1 MTDGRR
7 YGAMGVGINATS
19 CLALEMRDPDLAAL
33 VSLDGGIP
41 TEFEDRL
48 LRKSPYRDVAAV
60 TAPMLAIWAPHESIR
75 PALFDQYRYAP
86 REIAAFTGTSEYYF
100 LTYGALERF
109 APAIAGKPLGDVG
122 TAFAWAAR
130 LVRAFFARSL
140 SAASEDL
147 PAIAKSAPA
156 GQLRVETKPAL
167 PAPPTASE
175 MKRIYREKGMAGL
188 TALYRERKALDPQP
202 FGARAL
208 TVFTAWLGWQRDSDW
223 AARRELA
230 GLRVETFPAS
240 ARARLALAQ
249 AAQMRGEKALA
260 AAEFE
265 KALELLA
272 ADDDP
277 ELDPATRRVVEAA
290 ARSGL
295 EAAKKAA

>member
-1 MTDGRR
+1 
-7 YGAMGVGINATS
+7 
-19 CLALEMRDPDLAAL
+19 
-33 VSLDGGIP
+33 
-41 TEFEDRL
+41 
-48 LRKSPYRDVAAV
+48 
-60 TAPMLAIWAPHESIR
+60 
-75 PALFDQYRYAP
+75 
-86 REIAAFTGTSEYYF
+86 
-100 LTYGALERF
+100 
-109 APAIAGKPLGDVG
+109 
-122 TAFAWAAR
+122 
-130 LVRAFFARSL
+130 
-140 SAASEDL
+140 
-147 PAIAKSAPA
+147 
-156 GQLRVETKPAL
+156 
-167 PAPPTASE
+167 
-175 MKRIYREKGMAGL
+175 MAGL

-208 TVFTAWLGWQRDSDW
+208 TVFTAWLGWQRDTEW

-230 GLRVETFPAS
+230 GLRVESFPGS